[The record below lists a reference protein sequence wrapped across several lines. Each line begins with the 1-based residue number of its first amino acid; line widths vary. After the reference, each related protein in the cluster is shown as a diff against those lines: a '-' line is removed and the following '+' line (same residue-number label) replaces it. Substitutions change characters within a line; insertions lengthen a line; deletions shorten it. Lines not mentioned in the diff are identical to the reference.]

1 MKLLFEN
8 WQGFLNESYEQMP
21 DQLAQFIVNSNAIE
35 GYDVDLDNALFVITS
50 QGAEEGSY
58 EHYQLK
64 LANSPYI
71 RSHLDGLAESKEF
84 SGGVPNVKQIK
95 NVHKAMG
102 ADVLDDALPGY
113 LRSGGL
119 LGGDVEAKG
128 GPTYVSGP
136 DVAEALIW
144 WTGREWQDP
153 FKAHTAYELIHPFGD
168 GNGRSGRIILA
179 AMTNYDLR
187 SVNSFIENKSS
198 YLTEHERIG
207 KEFQGK
213 FWKEN
218 NNLQ

>member
-1 MKLLFEN
+1 MKLMLEN
-8 WQGFLNESYEQMP
+8 WQGFLNESYEKMP

-35 GYDVDLDNALFVITS
+35 GYDVDLENTLFVIMN

-58 EHYQLK
+58 KHHQLK

-71 RSHLDGLAESKEF
+71 QSHLDGLAESREF
-84 SGGVPNVKQIK
+84 SGEVPDVEQIK

-102 ADVLDDALPGY
+102 EEVLDGAVPGY

-119 LGGDVEAKG
+119 LGDVKAEG
-128 GPTYVSGP
+128 GPTFVSPP

-144 WTGREWQDP
+144 WTGQEWQDL

-187 SVNSFIENKSS
+187 AVNSFIENKNS
-198 YLTEHERIG
+198 YIAELQRLGEEY
-207 KEFQGK
+207 QGR
-213 FWKEN
+213 FWGEN
-218 NNLQ
+218 NVQ